1 MSKICKVCSKLGDS
15 IDCPKCN
22 SVSYCSQLCLT
33 DNLSEHKLICQTEIL
48 SKTYEGIV
56 HVTTSLET
64 KEHKLEFDESDKASD
79 NDKKILSNKILSIF
93 KEMLVKYNNF
103 PSIAFGEYINVG
115 DKDVGYIRVLSSF
128 SIKETNEHFNT
139 FEVRMFKNSEDY
151 KKSNT
156 DFNNSGLAG
165 IEEFYHLITK
175 DYEVKF
181 EISTN
186 KETSTINIKPIS
198 TSEPEKKNLGLDVI
212 NYAFQNFMVQL
223 ENAVDGEVIK
233 VSIKENDD
241 IVRITK
247 KVINEDK
254 FEFTVNVFF
263 GKEINQNN

>member
-1 MSKICKVCSKLGDS
+1 MSKICKLCSKLSDG

-22 SVSYCSQLCLT
+22 NVTYCSQICLT
-33 DNLSEHKLICQTEIL
+33 DDLSEHKSLCQTENL

-56 HVTTSLET
+56 HVTTNVET
-64 KEHKLEFDESDKASD
+64 KKHKLEFEESDKASD
-79 NDKKILSNKILSIF
+79 NDKKILSSIILSLLN
-93 KEMLVKYNNF
+93 EMLVKYNSF
-103 PSIAFGEYINVG
+103 PNIAFGEYINV
-115 DKDVGYIRVLSSF
+115 DNKDVGYIRVLTSF
-128 SIKETNEHFNT
+128 AIKEENEHFNT
-139 FEVRMFKNSEDY
+139 FEVRMFKNPDDY
-151 KKSNT
+151 KKSKT

-186 KETSTINIKPIS
+186 KETSTINIQPIS

-233 VSIKENDD
+233 VSVKENDD
-241 IVRITK
+241 IVHITK
-247 KVINEDK
+247 KVINENK

-263 GKEINQNN
+263 GKDINLES

>member
-15 IDCPKCN
+15 INCPTCN
-22 SVSYCSQLCLT
+22 DVSYCSQLCLT
-33 DNLSEHKLICQTEIL
+33 DDLPEHKLICQSNNI

-56 HVTTSLET
+56 HVTTNLET
-64 KEHKLEFDESDKASD
+64 KEHKIEFDESDKALN
-79 NDKKILSNKILSIF
+79 NDKKILSKIIVSIF
-93 KEMLVKYNNF
+93 KEMLVKYNSF
-103 PSIAFGEYINVG
+103 PNIAFGEYINV
-115 DKDVGYIRVLSSF
+115 DNKDVGYIRVLSSF
-128 SIKETNEHFNT
+128 TIKETNEHFNT
-139 FEVRMFKNSEDY
+139 FEVRMFKNPDDY
-151 KKSNT
+151 KKSKT

-175 DYEVKF
+175 DYQVKF

-223 ENAVDGEVIK
+223 ENANDGEIIK
-233 VSIKENDD
+233 VSVKENDD
-241 IVRITK
+241 IVHITK
-247 KVINEDK
+247 KILDEDK

-263 GKEINQNN
+263 GKEINQES